1 MNAMDAAW
9 LLLKQERRHGFYREA
24 TIPSNPREPVSKVS
38 LDTERHPFANRFA
51 TLALAQSLADMGKP
65 IEPETPVA
73 GGGVE
78 QRQMDEVFGQRGF
91 RDDYGTAEGDS
102 VKIDTLPSFD
112 SLQLWDKRRKQL
124 EDLASTPLM
133 QMLGLSD
140 YKGANV
146 GMKDG
151 KMTVFDP
158 AFRTFRGHKVGQYG
172 KPLDF
177 DKYTMHHNIRGSV
190 QKVPSDE
197 LAELTQRVKDYRPQF
212 DVWENTGD
220 LRNWQEGM
228 GDYHALR
235 DTLTY
240 LNSLR
245 QDPQQTKLFQY
256 EGFGKDPQA
265 YTNMMNYL
273 GEQQ

>member
-1 MNAMDAAW
+1 MNPFNSAW
-9 LLLKQERRHGFYREA
+9 LVLKEQRKQGYYRQAIIPDDRRK
-24 TIPSNPREPVSKVS
+24 PVTKVK
-38 LDTERHPFANRFA
+38 THPDHAYANRFA
-51 TLALAQSLADMGKP
+51 TMALSQSLSDMGEP
-65 IEPETPVA
+65 IEPEIPIE
-73 GGGVE
+73 GGKTQ
-78 QRQMDEVFGQRGF
+78 QRQMDEVFGRYGK
-91 RDDYGTAEGDS
+91 DDYGDDPLNRTKVDA
-102 VKIDTLPSFD
+102 VKYKPLM
-112 SLQLWDKRRKQL
+112 QLLQL
-124 EDLASTPLM
+124 EDL
-133 QMLGLSD
+133 
-140 YKGANV
+140 KGPNV

-151 KMTVFDP
+151 RLTIFDP

-177 DKYTMHHNIRGSV
+177 DNYTAHENINAHIQR
-190 QKVPSDE
+190 VPSNE
-197 LAELTQRVKDYRPQF
+197 LNELTQRVKDYRPQF

-220 LRNWQEGM
+220 LRHWQEGM

-256 EGFGKDPQA
+256 EGFGKDPQR
-265 YTNMMNYL
+265 YTEMMQRL